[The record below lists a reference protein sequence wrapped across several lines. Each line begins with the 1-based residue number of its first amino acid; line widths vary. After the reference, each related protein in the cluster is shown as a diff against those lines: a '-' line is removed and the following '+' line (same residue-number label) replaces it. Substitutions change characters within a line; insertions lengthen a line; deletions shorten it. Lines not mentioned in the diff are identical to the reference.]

1 MSEKINNNNEIIVKS
16 YDNFGHLKSIDHG
29 LEHHMQVWHEY
40 SIKEEDPLSASLIA
54 RWETFTKKDK
64 NQMLVKSEHNITSDK
79 LNFICKMSLK
89 AYLNNKIFHEK
100 NWDEKI
106 PRRWQ

>member
-1 MSEKINNNNEIIVKS
+1 
-16 YDNFGHLKSIDHG
+16 
-29 LEHHMQVWHEY
+29 
-40 SIKEEDPLSASLIA
+40 
-54 RWETFTKKDK
+54 
-64 NQMLVKSEHNITSDK
+64 MLVKSEHNITSDK